1 MQKDYYKVA
10 MWSKLLL
17 LGDDDDILQSCK
29 LLSKLFSLTILVD
42 QVSWLNDFVIQKM
55 YSRMYPTL

>member
-1 MQKDYYKVA
+1 MQKDYYKMA

-17 LGDDDDILQSCK
+17 LVDDDDILQSCK